1 MIIVPEPKSMEGR
14 EIEIRDIHQHLARLR
29 VFDVALNCRN
39 IPDAE
44 NNEIILE
51 LTPEQNAHIQKVIQ
65 ESFFLIGFY
74 CYKKPTEDVT
84 EKSLT
89 TYWRHPREEKK
100 RLVCIFGD
108 RLLTFKFE

>member
-1 MIIVPEPKSMEGR
+1 MEGR
-14 EIEIRDIHQHLARLR
+14 EIIEVRNIHQHLARLR
-29 VFDVALNCRN
+29 VFDVTLNCRN

-51 LTPEQNAHIQKVIQ
+51 LSPEQDTQIQKVIQ

-74 CYKKPTEDVT
+74 CYKNPTEHVSESG

-89 TYWRHPREEKK
+89 TYWRHPREQEKC
-100 RLVCIFGD
+100 LSCIFGE
-108 RLLTFKFE
+108 RLLTVKFE

>member
-1 MIIVPEPKSMEGR
+1 MEELEVR
-14 EIEIRDIHQHLARLR
+14 NIHQHFARLR

-51 LTPEQNAHIQKVIQ
+51 LSPEQDTQIQKVMQ

-74 CYKKPTEDVT
+74 CYKKTLEEVSEAG

-89 TYWRHPREEKK
+89 TYWKHPRDNEKCL
-100 RLVCIFGD
+100 RCIFGD
-108 RLLTFKFE
+108 RLLTVKFE